1 MSSAFIWVPVEAF
14 IFSNLFING
23 PETATKDEGN
33 IWEIKNDPDRSQF
46 ELHNFLVYQKKGNY
60 WIMGGG
66 AG

>member
-1 MSSAFIWVPVEAF
+1 MSSAFIWVHVEAF
-14 IFSNLFING
+14 IFSNLFINES
-23 PETATKDEGN
+23 ETATEDEGN
-33 IWEIKNDPDRSQF
+33 IREIKNGPDQFQF